1 MTGSRAPRP
10 SALLTS
16 LLTLALAAVLPAVAG
31 SPAEAARPDGRPG
44 HAAGCATPVFD
55 EPVVAGIARTT
66 MPKRFRTAMQSNGSR
81 GAVLAA
87 AAGSDRTLWL
97 DTCGKAFYVDPAAS
111 RGEKQAATATVAGP
125 QATAAATALVPLTDT
140 FTLQS
145 RPGANRTI
153 WLDFKG
159 GTFTGTAWNGSY
171 GSTITAEPY
180 SSSDP
185 VDTSFSDAELLEIQK
200 AWQVVAEDYAPFDV
214 NVVLADPGT
223 AALDR
228 TSSSDLQYGARAVI
242 TNGGPIY
249 TSCGCGGIAYVNVY
263 NSSGSS
269 HLYYQPAW
277 VFSAGTGKTGKNM
290 GEAASHEIGHNFGL
304 SHDATATASY
314 YSGASPWA
322 PVMGV
327 AYSQP
332 ISQFSKGEYPG
343 ASTTQDDLAII
354 ANGAPLRADDHGDTS
369 GAATVLS
376 GANPTADGVITTRAD
391 VDAFRFTGA
400 GASTVTVNPAAGL
413 PDLDVQLTVVD
424 ETGATVA
431 VVDPASAR
439 VTSSQASG
447 LGASWSGTLP
457 AGGATYTVLVD
468 GVGTGD
474 PLVAGKYSDY
484 GSLGNYQVQ
493 VATGAVT
500 ATDPLV
506 ATGSD
511 PAHAVAGTAWS
522 ATPVSATGGVAPY
535 TWSASGLPAGLGVDP
550 GTGTLSGTPTTA
562 GTSNV
567 TVSVTDAAGAS
578 AQATVAVVV
587 DPAPVAPVDVPDQAV
602 SDAQVATTLSRQ
614 LTALGGNG
622 TYAWSVSSGSLPGGL
637 TLSSTGVL
645 SGTPTNPGSYAFGVA
660 VDSAGM
666 QDTAVV
672 SVDVAPAPLV
682 FATSSTLP
690 NASTR
695 KSYSTTVS
703 VTGGQAT
710 FLWSL
715 TSGTLPPGLTLG
727 SVAGRSATI
736 SGQPTRKGTWSFTLQ
751 VVDGNGT
758 TVSRT
763 FKLAVK

>member
-10 SALLTS
+10 SALLTT

-31 SPAEAARPDGRPG
+31 SPAQAARPAGTP
-44 HAAGCATPVFD
+44 AGCAHPVFD
-55 EPVVAGIARTT
+55 EPVVAGVARAR
-66 MPKRFRTAMQSNGSR
+66 MPQRFETAVERNGSQ
-81 GAVLAA
+81 GAVVADAA
-87 AAGSDRTLWL
+87 RSDRTLWL
-97 DTCGKAFYVDPAAS
+97 DTCGRAFYVDPAAGH
-111 RGEKQAATATVAGP
+111 GEKQAAAGTVAGP
-125 QATAAATALVPLTDT
+125 QASAPATSLVPLADT
-140 FTLQS
+140 FTLAS

-171 GSTITAEPY
+171 GSSITAEPY

-249 TSCGCGGIAYVNVY
+249 TSCGCGGIAYVNVFNY
-263 NSSGSS
+263 SGSN
-269 HLYYQPAW
+269 HQYYQPAW

-314 YSGASPWA
+314 YAGAAPWA
-322 PVMGV
+322 PIMGV

-332 ISQFSKGEYPG
+332 VSQFSKGEYLG

-354 ANGAPLRADDHGDTS
+354 ATGAPLRADDHGDAAGT
-369 GAATVLS
+369 ATVLT
-376 GANPTADGVITTRAD
+376 GATPTADGVVTTRTD

-400 GASTVTVNPAAGL
+400 GATTVNVNPAAGL
-413 PDLDVQLTVVD
+413 PDLDVQLTVLD
-424 ETGATVA
+424 GTGATVA
-431 VVDPASAR
+431 VVDPAAAR
-439 VTSSQASG
+439 VSSSQASG

-457 AGGATYTVLVD
+457 AGGATYTLLVD

-484 GSLGNYQVQ
+484 GSLGNYSLQVS
-493 VATGAVT
+493 TGTVT
-500 ATDPLV
+500 PTDPLV
-506 ATGSD
+506 ASGSD
-511 PAHAVAGTAWS
+511 PAHATVGTPWS
-522 ATPVSATGGVAPY
+522 ASPVTATGGVAPY
-535 TWSASGLPAGLGVDP
+535 TWSASGLPGGLAVDP
-550 GTGTLSGTPTTA
+550 GTGALGGTPTAA
-562 GTSNV
+562 GTS
-567 TVSVTDAAGAS
+567 SVTLTATDATGAS
-578 AQATVAVVV
+578 ASATVAVVV
-587 DPAPVAPVDVPDQAV
+587 DPAPVDPVVVDDQSVA
-602 SDAQVATTLSRQ
+602 DAQVASSLSRQ
-614 LTALGGNG
+614 LGASGGDG
-622 TYAWSVSSGSLPGGL
+622 SYAWTVTGGSVPAGL
-637 TLSSTGVL
+637 SLSSSGVL
-645 SGTPTNPGSYAFGVA
+645 SGTPTSAGSYSFGVG
-660 VDSAGM
+660 VTSAGY

-672 SVDVAPAPLV
+672 SVQVAPAPLV
-682 FATSSTLP
+682 FATSATLP

-703 VTGGQAT
+703 VTGGVAA
-710 FLWSL
+710 FAWSKVA
-715 TSGTLPPGLTLG
+715 GTLPPGLSLG
-727 SVAGRSATI
+727 SVTGRSATI
-736 SGQPTRKGTWSFTLQ
+736 SGQPTKRGTWSFTLQ

-763 FKLAVK
+763 FKIAVK